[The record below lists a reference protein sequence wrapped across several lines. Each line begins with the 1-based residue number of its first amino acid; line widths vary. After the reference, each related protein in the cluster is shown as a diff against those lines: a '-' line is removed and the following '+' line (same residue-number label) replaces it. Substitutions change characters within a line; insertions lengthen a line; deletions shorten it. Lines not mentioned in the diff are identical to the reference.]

1 MAFITSR
8 YDFDA
13 GIVISASHNPFEDN
27 GIKVFL
33 PNGQKLDE
41 ASERVLESYIFDR
54 KEIDL
59 LDHGALDSGRRDE
72 FFSEYLDHFKMRFP
86 GLSLADWRMVVDCA
100 NGAASRF
107 ALPLFE
113 SFGAEVHTI
122 NDSPDGQNINKN
134 CGSLHL
140 ECLQKKV
147 VSEHADFGVAFDGDA
162 DRALFADEN
171 GEVVDGDGAL
181 WIVARRLQDEG
192 RLTNS
197 TVVATVM
204 SNIGLEI
211 ALTSRGIRLIRT
223 AVGDKYVLDEL
234 LTSGASVGGEQSG
247 HIIFPCESL
256 VGDGLLTTLFVLDAL
271 AAKKR
276 KLSKAV
282 EGFTKFPQIL
292 VNVPVR
298 EKLPFESVIPI
309 ADAAREIE
317 RELDGSGRLLLRY
330 SGTEN
335 LARVMI
341 EGREQAEVE
350 NQANYLAEIIRAELG

>member
-86 GLSLADWRMVVDCA
+86 GLSLAGWRMVVDCA

-107 ALPLFE
+107 VLPLFE

-140 ECLQKKV
+140 TELCKAV
-147 VSEHADFGVAFDGDA
+147 AAERADLGVAYDGDA

-181 WIVARRLQDEG
+181 WILARRLQDEG
-192 RLTNS
+192 WLSLEHVKRLR
-197 TVVATVM
+197 VHH
-204 SNIGLEI
+204 L
-211 ALTSRGIRLIRT
+211 R
-223 AVGDKYVLDEL
+223 
-234 LTSGASVGGEQSG
+234 
-247 HIIFPCESL
+247 
-256 VGDGLLTTLFVLDAL
+256 
-271 AAKKR
+271 
-276 KLSKAV
+276 
-282 EGFTKFPQIL
+282 
-292 VNVPVR
+292 
-298 EKLPFESVIPI
+298 
-309 ADAAREIE
+309 IE
-317 RELDGSGRLLLRY
+317 
-330 SGTEN
+330 
-335 LARVMI
+335 
-341 EGREQAEVE
+341 
-350 NQANYLAEIIRAELG
+350 